1 MGQGQGLQLPGR
13 EWGMPCAIIQAVN
26 ICVFGHDKGKC
37 LTFLAISTCHPCLH
51 SATNSLLTSLTSG
64 PVDGS
69 AGPGRKDH
77 CMLLFVIVLCWTPRK
92 MPQERSALDTCPLWA
107 LAPEGRLT
115 SLTELTKA
123 CKVKDSVWLYHST
136 FYVLSHNHIWLV
148 ATILVS
154 VSENG
159 FQRGYK
165 IGY

>member
-1 MGQGQGLQLPGR
+1 MGEGQGLQLPGR
-13 EWGMPCAIIQAVN
+13 EWGMPCAVIQALN

-37 LTFLAISTCHPCLH
+37 LTSIAISTCHPCLH

-64 PVDGS
+64 SVDGS

-77 CMLLFVIVLCWTPRK
+77 QMLLFVIVLCLTPRK
-92 MPQERSALDTCPLWA
+92 MPEKRYALDTCPLWA

-123 CKVKDSVWLYHST
+123 YTMKDSVWMYQST
-136 FYVLSHNHIWLV
+136 SYVLSHNHIWLV

-154 VSENG
+154 GTENG